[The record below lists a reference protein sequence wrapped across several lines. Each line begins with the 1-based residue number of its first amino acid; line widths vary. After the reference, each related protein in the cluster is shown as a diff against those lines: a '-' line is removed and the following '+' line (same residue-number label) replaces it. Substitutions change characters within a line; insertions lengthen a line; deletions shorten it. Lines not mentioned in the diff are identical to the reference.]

1 MGRAA
6 ELALRERADA
16 LEGRVKVLEARLK
29 IVIGE
34 ANDCGRMHDTV
45 RSLLRGR
52 AFRWAQGVTSWALRS
67 RDKAKRGWI
76 WRVRLSRWL
85 GAPFPAGYLDA
96 KAAQRDQE
104 LGGALRA
111 ACDCGA
117 RWWWRPGD
125 RHACPQCGRHW
136 SAQSPADEA
145 ARRLEGRG

>member
-1 MGRAA
+1 MGRVA
-6 ELALRERADA
+6 ELAQRARADG
-16 LEGRVKVLEARLK
+16 LEGRVRVLEARLK

-34 ANDCGRMHDTV
+34 ANDCGRMHDSV

-52 AFRWAQGVTSWALRS
+52 AFRWAQGIAAWAQER
-67 RDKAKRGWI
+67 
-76 WRVRLSRWL
+76 RVAGRLSSWI

-96 KAAQRDQE
+96 KAAERDQE
-104 LGGALRA
+104 LGGAIRA
-111 ACDCGA
+111 ACECGA

-145 ARRLEGRG
+145 ARRIEGRG